1 MKPNSNNL
9 IRPRR
14 ILSTLPYVLSVLFVP
29 FFPKKNL
36 PDSLRYYTSIM
47 SAAVTQE
54 FPVDTCN
61 LFMQNEPNFQC
72 SLSKLS
78 AVLIETYNERTLPDT
93 TKTNPIEPNTDPI
106 EKRPKINA
114 NFSYDRHL
122 QQKNPLVTK
131 TNEPNRTQSQPN
143 TNPKRT
149 QFPPPFHATSPDF
162 SRLPPI
168 NFLTYI
174 LLISKLL
181 LKSPNAYCFITI
193 THKDHPIAETQQN
206 SPGIE
211 NWLRLIRAD
220 GVGPTIFARLLKYFN
235 TIDRIMA
242 ASVNSLANVSG
253 IGLKTAEAIAR
264 TRDKFNVEKELA
276 LADKLGVWILN
287 YQDNRYPPAL
297 KQIYDP
303 PPVLYIK
310 GTLTRQD
317 CLAVA
322 IVGSRRCSNYGSEQ
336 ASRFAHM
343 LASAGFTIVS
353 GMARGIDTAAHRG
366 ALSAQA
372 RTIAVQGCGLANIF
386 PPENKKLYGLIADS
400 GACVSELPLSYEPL
414 SENFPARNRIISGL
428 AMGVI
433 VIEAWA
439 KSGAIITAKAAIDQ
453 NREVMAVPGRIDSP
467 CNAGAHRLLKDGAR
481 LIDGV
486 ETLWRHWAI
495 SATG

>member
-1 MKPNSNNL
+1 
-9 IRPRR
+9 
-14 ILSTLPYVLSVLFVP
+14 
-29 FFPKKNL
+29 
-36 PDSLRYYTSIM
+36 
-47 SAAVTQE
+47 
-54 FPVDTCN
+54 
-61 LFMQNEPNFQC
+61 
-72 SLSKLS
+72 
-78 AVLIETYNERTLPDT
+78 
-93 TKTNPIEPNTDPI
+93 
-106 EKRPKINA
+106 
-114 NFSYDRHL
+114 
-122 QQKNPLVTK
+122 
-131 TNEPNRTQSQPN
+131 
-143 TNPKRT
+143 
-149 QFPPPFHATSPDF
+149 
-162 SRLPPI
+162 
-168 NFLTYI
+168 LTYI

-193 THKDHPIAETQQN
+193 THKDYPIAETQPN

-242 ASVNSLANVSG
+242 ASVSSLSKVSG

-264 TRDKFNVEKELA
+264 TRDKFDVEKELA
-276 LADKLGVWILN
+276 LADKLGVWIIN

-486 ETLWRHWAI
+486 EDVMETLGYIGHGLKDHATTAAAI
-495 SATG
+495 AKDQVEAPLFDVSRLNLSAQEQKIYSALDHDPLHVDEIIASTGLQAGQVNAALIALRLKGLIKQSPGNLFRKA